1 MLPINASNKSVTWES
16 DKSEI
21 ASVVNGLVTGVGKGN
36 ATITVKTVDGEYT
49 DTCDVNVTQESTAE
63 EHQELE
69 KITVDKSCY
78 FDTGI
83 VPNDNTRFILKVHP
97 KYTQISGSW
106 FFGVYSDSS
115 KYILSVTDNWY
126 CTRGSIESA
135 PGNLVCQHSIC
146 TVSQKSEAPN
156 TFIFNGTEASIND
169 ASGMNFNDHTAYI
182 CNVNNNGQP
191 YTDAGF
197 GGDLYFCQIFDGSNL
212 IADFVPVKKT
222 DGTLCLYDKIS
233 KNYRYNLGTGSISE

>member
-1 MLPINASNKSVTWES
+1 MTLQN
-16 DKSEI
+16 
-21 ASVVNGLVTGVGKGN
+21 
-36 ATITVKTVDGEYT
+36 
-49 DTCDVNVTQESTAE
+49 
-63 EHQELE
+63 
-69 KITVDKSCY
+69 
-78 FDTGI
+78 
-83 VPNDNTRFILKVHP
+83 
-97 KYTQISGSW
+97 W
-106 FFGVYSDSS
+106 FVE
-115 KYILSVTDNWY
+115 VTD
-126 CTRGSIESA
+126 
-135 PGNLVCQHSIC
+135 IC

-156 TFIFNGTEASIND
+156 TFIFNGTEVSIND